1 MSDQNIHAP
10 TRFRYKQGKQPLLK
24 PDPVTL
30 NLIVNLSRK
39 GCTQAEIAAL
49 LGVAEKTFTNFLNAN
64 PEAREA
70 YDRGGAILDGSLRAK
85 QVELALDGDVT
96 MLVWLGKQRLGQRDH
111 RQITAAGTLDVAQT
125 VAQTRAW
132 AEELCTGGGDR
143 EPNKEPGLDES
154 I

>member
-1 MSDQNIHAP
+1 M
-10 TRFRYKQGKQPLLK
+10 RFRFKQGKQPLLK
-24 PDPVTL
+24 ADSVTL
-30 NLIVNLSRK
+30 NLVMNLSHR

-96 MLVWLGKQRLGQRDH
+96 MLIWLGKQRLGQRDQ
-111 RQITAAGTLDVAQT
+111 RQVSATGTVHYAHT
-125 VAQTRAW
+125 VDETRAW
-132 AEELCTGGGDR
+132 LESEASVKGD
-143 EPNKEPGLDES
+143 LS
-154 I
+154 S